1 MNMDEL
7 IALKEDIDSSKDY
20 IESMHDIS
28 TGGLLMSI
36 LEMSFG
42 SQYGIEADI
51 SNIPGRTNEKLF
63 SELGNGI
70 LIEVKKSDEEKF
82 LKSFSKSKLEKIGV
96 TIEEDVRIME
106 NGRYILSEK
115 SNKLRS
121 VWEKGLDSY
130 I

>member
-1 MNMDEL
+1 
-7 IALKEDIDSSKDY
+7 
-20 IESMHDIS
+20 MHDIS

-82 LKSFSKSKLEKIGV
+82 LKSFSRSKLEKIGV
-96 TIEEDVRIME
+96 TIEGEVRIIE